1 MLGNPPRTPANP
13 LSHFLG
19 RNKATN
25 HQHIAKEYIQF
36 AAISHT
42 TREIEEVSAMDDE
55 LKALREAN
63 KTVLFDKSQAYAP
76 AACELCVVSEC
87 SYEVPILC

>member
-1 MLGNPPRTPANP
+1 
-13 LSHFLG
+13 
-19 RNKATN
+19 
-25 HQHIAKEYIQF
+25 
-36 AAISHT
+36 
-42 TREIEEVSAMDDE
+42 MDDE

-76 AACELCVVSEC
+76 AACELYVVSEW